1 MSKTPYVGMTVV
13 VHDRGRPQA
22 GRDVHPAIIT
32 QVVNEGAGTIAV
44 RVLPEQGV
52 DYPIKAINYMHGDAY
67 MEGLSWRWPEDPAKV
82 QTGAGEARTP
92 APQDVAAPTPG
103 DHEPRT
109 VAGKEVAKPGDAPKA
124 GESSDVTGE
133 GSLAAQDGNADAAE
147 GKDGDDPF
155 ANLTDTPQ
163 DGKKPEDGADSASVA
178 NAAGNV
184 ANTAAGADA
193 NTSDATK
200 GSVTAASEGAQ
211 KAGDKAADKKDD
223 GKKTK

>member
-13 VHDRGRPQA
+13 VHDRGRPQS

-52 DYPIKAINYMHGDAY
+52 DYPIKAINYMHGESY
-67 MEGLSWRWPEDPAKV
+67 MEGLSWRWPEDSSKV
-82 QTGAGEARTP
+82 QTGAGTANTP
-92 APQDVAAPTPG
+92 APQDIAAPTPG

-109 VAGKEVAKPGDAPKA
+109 VAGKEVAKPGDAP
-124 GESSDVTGE
+124 GEGEASDTTGE

-155 ANLTDTPQ
+155 ANLTDKPE
-163 DGKKPEDGADSASVA
+163 DGKKPADGADSASVA

-184 ANTAAGADA
+184 ADTAAGAEA

-200 GSVTAASEGAQ
+200 SGTVTGSSPGAE
-211 KAGDKAADKKDD
+211 KAGDKAADAKDKKP
-223 GKKTK
+223 K

>member
-1 MSKTPYVGMTVV
+1 MTVV

-67 MEGLSWRWPEDPAKV
+67 MEGLSWRWPEDPSKV

-124 GESSDVTGE
+124 GETSDVTGE
-133 GSLAAQDGNADAAE
+133 GSLAAE

-163 DGKKPEDGADSASVA
+163 DGKKPADGADSASVA

-184 ANTAAGADA
+184 ADTAAGADA

-223 GKKTK
+223 KAADKKAK